1 MIKNTSQLSKVDG
14 VLNGV
19 KIQTDHLN
27 SLFLEGQGAGG
38 KATASSIISDLIEF
52 INKSLS
58 YSFGYKIEQLK
69 SKQALDYN
77 DRISSYY
84 LRIKVKDIPGVL
96 AKITSSLN
104 EEGISIET
112 ILQIPVDNNQNLKPH
127 VPIIIT
133 THNTTYN
140 LLNKAL
146 LKIENLDFV
155 VSKIAV
161 INIDKSIS

>member
-1 MIKNTSQLSKVDG
+1 MKELQP
-14 VLNGV
+14 LNYY
-19 KIQTDHLN
+19 
-27 SLFLEGQGAGG
+27 E
-38 KATASSIISDLIEF
+38 
-52 INKSLS
+52 
-58 YSFGYKIEQLK
+58 
-69 SKQALDYN
+69 
-77 DRISSYY
+77 RITSYY
-84 LRIKVKDIPGVL
+84 LRIQVKDIPGVL

-161 INIDKSIS
+161 INIDKTIN